1 MEFVSD
7 ANQTGGKEGET
18 GYSQKDSKTPKSEPD
33 RFSQQLRSSA
43 RNSVIWSLITE
54 LTGSGACVELGTFR
68 CFESQDKH

>member
-7 ANQTGGKEGET
+7 ANQTGRKEGET
-18 GYSQKDSKTPKSEPD
+18 GYSQKDLKTPKSEPD

-43 RNSVIWSLITE
+43 HNSVIWSLITE
-54 LTGSGACVELGTFR
+54 LTGSGACVELGTFL